1 MLMYQVLY
9 CLTDE
14 HDWRLVALAGAVCL
28 LASAAAISLF
38 HRARATQGSGRLVWL
53 TLDAVVAGCGIWA
66 THFIAMLA
74 YGPGVGGAYNVPVT
88 LVSLIFAIA
97 VTFVGLS
104 VAVSTI
110 RPSLVALGG
119 AVVGG
124 GVAAMH
130 YTGMMALEIPAR
142 VSWSTGTV
150 AVSILLGLIFGAL
163 ALHVADRRDSLS
175 GALGA
180 TVLLTV
186 AIVSHHFTAMGAV
199 QLTPDPTLV
208 ISGLSIPPTSLS
220 VLTASAAAAII
231 MIALLAAL
239 LDRRAKGELGRQQ
252 MVLDTA
258 LENMSQGL
266 CMFDADGKIM
276 LFNERYASLLRRT
289 GIALTG
295 RLLADVLREEQAS
308 GEWQGNA
315 DEFFARLVADARDGR
330 TTTEIL
336 NRSGRSI
343 RVVNQPMQGGGWV
356 ATFEDITEWLEAQ
369 AKISHM
375 ARHDALTGL
384 PNRVLFHEQLE
395 HGLRR
400 TSSGDQLAVL
410 CLDLDHFKDINDSL
424 GHPIGDALLKEVG
437 RRLEASVGE
446 NDTVA
451 RLGGDEFAV
460 VLIGRSE
467 EAVARSLASRLVEVI
482 SAPYEIDQH
491 QIVIGVSIGISLSP
505 QDGSSPDELLKNA
518 DLALYRAK
526 ADGRGTY
533 RFFETGMDARAQA
546 RRLLEMDLRAALQRN
561 EFEVHYQPIRD
572 VLSERVVAFEALL
585 RWRHPQRGLIAPIK
599 FIPLAEETGL
609 IIQLGEFVLHRACAD
624 AATWPDGIDVAVN
637 LSPVQFKS
645 PNLIAGVTEALAA
658 SGLGARRLEL
668 EITESVLLQN
678 SEATLTTLHELRAM
692 GVRISLDDF
701 GTGYSS
707 LSYLRSFPFD
717 KIKIDRSFVSELATR
732 EDSMAIIR
740 AVTGLGRSLGIVTT
754 AEGVENDAQLELL
767 RREGCTQAQGYLF
780 SKPRPAS
787 DVAIMLERPRLR
799 ASA

>member
-1 MLMYQVLY
+1 MYQVLF
-9 CLTDE
+9 CLTDQ
-14 HDWRLVALAGAVCL
+14 HDWRLVILGGAVCL

-38 HRARATQGSGRLVWL
+38 HRARAANGGARLVWI

-66 THFIAMLA
+66 THFIAMQA
-74 YGPGVGGAYNVPVT
+74 YGPGAGGAYNIPVT
-88 LVSLIFAIA
+88 VLSLLFAIA
-97 VTFVGLS
+97 VTFIGLS
-104 VAVSTI
+104 ISVSTT
-110 RPSLVALGG
+110 RGVLVALGG
-119 AVVGG
+119 SVVGA

-130 YTGMMALEIPAR
+130 YTGMMAFEIPAH
-142 VSWSTGTV
+142 VGWTTGTV
-150 AVSILLGLIFGAL
+150 AVSILLGIVFGSL
-163 ALHVADRRDSLS
+163 ALLVAARGENLS
-175 GALGA
+175 NALGA

-186 AIVSHHFTAMGAV
+186 AIVSHHFTAMGALE
-199 QLTPDPTLV
+199 LTPDPTLA
-208 ISGLSIPPTSLS
+208 ISGLAIPPASLS
-220 VLTASAAAAII
+220 VLTASAAAAILV
-231 MIALLAAL
+231 IALAAAV

-252 MVLDTA
+252 VVLDSA

-266 CMFDADGKIM
+266 CMFDADGKIQ
-276 LFNERYASLLRRT
+276 LFNERYAAMLGRT
-289 GIALTG
+289 DIPLTG
-295 RLLADVLREEQAS
+295 RLLVDVLREEQAK
-308 GEWQGNA
+308 GRWQGDA
-315 DEFFARLVADARDGR
+315 SEFFARLVVDAREGR
-330 TTTEIL
+330 TTSQVVTRL
-336 NRSGRSI
+336 GRSI
-343 RVVNQPMQGGGWV
+343 RVVNQPMEGGGWV

-375 ARHDALTGL
+375 ARHDALTNL

-395 HGLRR
+395 QGLRR
-400 TSSGDQLAVL
+400 AASNDQLAVL

-437 RRLEASVGE
+437 RRLKATVGE
-446 NDTVA
+446 HDTVA

-460 VLIGRSE
+460 VQIGRSE
-467 EAVARSLASRLVEVI
+467 EAAARALAGRLVEVI
-482 SAPYEIDQH
+482 SAPYEIDDH

-505 QDGSSPDELLKNA
+505 QDGSNPDELLKNA

-561 EFEVHYQPIRD
+561 EFQPYYQPIRD
-572 VLSERVVAFEALL
+572 VASDRVVAFEALM
-585 RWRHPQRGLIAPIK
+585 RWNHPQRGLISPLN

-609 IIQLGEFVLHRACAD
+609 IVQLGELMLNGACAD
-624 AATWPDGIDVAVN
+624 AATWPDDIGVAVN
-637 LSPVQFKS
+637 LSPVQFKN
-645 PNLIAGVTEALAA
+645 PNLIASVTEALDK
-658 SGLGARRLEL
+658 SGLAANRLEL

-678 SEATLTTLHELRAM
+678 SEATLTTLHDLRAM

-732 EDSMAIIR
+732 EDSVAIIR

-754 AEGVENDAQLELL
+754 AEASRAMRSSSCSGARVAP
-767 RREGCTQAQGYLF
+767 RRRAIC
-780 SKPRPAS
+780 SAS
-787 DVAIMLERPRLR
+787 RGPLPTWR
-799 ASA
+799 

>member
-1 MLMYQVLY
+1 MHQVLY

-14 HDWRLVALAGAVCL
+14 HDWRLVALGGAVCL

-38 HRARATQGSGRLVWL
+38 QRARAAHGPGRLAWIA
-53 TLDAVVAGCGIWA
+53 LDAAVSGCGIWA

-74 YGPGVGGAYNVPVT
+74 YGPGGAGAYNIPVT
-88 LVSLIFAIA
+88 ILSLMLAIS

-104 VAVSTI
+104 IAVSSS
-110 RPSLVALGG
+110 RPVWIVLGG
-119 AVVGG
+119 AIVGT
-124 GVAAMH
+124 GVAVMH
-130 YTGMMALEIPAR
+130 YTGMAALEMPAR
-142 VSWSTGTV
+142 VNWVGSTV
-150 AVSILLGLIFGAL
+150 AVSVLFGIVFAAFAL
-163 ALHVADRRDSLS
+163 FIAARRDDLS
-175 GALGA
+175 HALMA
-180 TVLLTV
+180 ITLLTI
-186 AIVSHHFTAMGAV
+186 AIVAHHFTAMGAV
-199 QLTPDPTLV
+199 LLTPDPTLA
-208 ISGLSIPPTSLS
+208 ISGLSIPPASLS
-220 VLTASAAAAII
+220 FLTASAAVAII
-231 MIALLAAL
+231 AIALVAAL

-252 MVLDTA
+252 IVLDSA

-266 CMFDADGKIM
+266 CMFDADGKII
-276 LFNERYASLLRRT
+276 LFNERYAAMLRRT
-289 GIALTG
+289 DILLTG
-295 RLLADVLREEQAS
+295 RLLVDVLREEQAK
-308 GEWQGNA
+308 GQWQGDA
-315 DEFFARLVADARDGR
+315 HEFFARLIADAREGR
-330 TTTEIL
+330 TTTDVV
-336 NRSGRSI
+336 NRFGRSI

-375 ARHDALTGL
+375 ARHDALTSL
-384 PNRVLFHEQLE
+384 PNRVLFHEELE
-395 HGLRR
+395 QGLRR
-400 TSSGDQLAVL
+400 TKSGDQLAVL

-437 RRLEASVGE
+437 RRLKATVGE

-460 VLIGRSE
+460 VQIGRSE
-467 EAVARSLASRLVEVI
+467 ETAARALAGRLVEVI
-482 SAPYEIDQH
+482 SAPYEIDDH

-505 QDGSSPDELLKNA
+505 QDGSNPDELLKNA

-546 RRLLEMDLRAALQRN
+546 RRLMEMDLRAALQRD
-561 EFEVHYQPIRD
+561 EFHVYYQPIRD
-572 VLSERVVAFEALL
+572 VASGRVVAFEALL
-585 RWRHPQRGLIAPIK
+585 RWNHPQRGLIAPIS

-609 IIQLGEFVLHRACAD
+609 IVQLGELVLRSACTD
-624 AATWPDGIDVAVN
+624 AATWPDDVDVAVN

-645 PNLIAGVTEALAA
+645 PHLIGSVTEALAA
-658 SGLGARRLEL
+658 SGLDARRLEL

-707 LSYLRSFPFD
+707 LTYLRSFPFD

-740 AVTGLGRSLGIVTT
+740 AVTGLGRSLGIITT
-754 AEGVENDAQLELL
+754 AEGVENDVQLELL

-780 SKPRPAS
+780 SRPRPAS
-787 DVAIMLERPRLR
+787 DVAMMLDRPRLR

>member
-1 MLMYQVLY
+1 
-9 CLTDE
+9 
-14 HDWRLVALAGAVCL
+14 VCL

-38 HRARATQGSGRLVWL
+38 HRARAARGGARVSWIA
-53 TLDAVVAGCGIWA
+53 LDAVVAGCGIWA
-66 THFIAMLA
+66 THFIAMQA
-74 YGPGVGGAYNVPVT
+74 YGPGAGGAYNIPVT
-88 LVSLIFAIA
+88 VLSLIFAIA
-97 VTFVGLS
+97 VTFIGLGIS
-104 VAVSTI
+104 VSATRTI
-110 RPSLVALGG
+110 LIALGG
-119 AVVGG
+119 AIVGS

-130 YTGMMALEIPAR
+130 YTGMMAFEIPAH
-142 VSWSTGTV
+142 VGWATGTV
-150 AVSILLGLIFGAL
+150 TVSVLLGIVFGAF
-163 ALHVADRRDSLS
+163 AMVVAGRRDSIS
-175 GALGA
+175 NALGA
-180 TVLLTV
+180 TVLMTV
-186 AIVSHHFTAMGAV
+186 AIVTHHFTAMGALE
-199 QLTPDPTLV
+199 LTPDPAIV
-208 ISGLSIPPTSLS
+208 ISGLSIPRASLS
-220 VLTASAAAAII
+220 LLTASAAAAII
-231 MIALLAAL
+231 AIALAAAL

-252 MVLDTA
+252 VVLDSA

-266 CMFDADGKIM
+266 CMFDANGKIM
-276 LFNERYASLLRRT
+276 LFNERYAAMLRRT
-289 GIALTG
+289 DIALIG
-295 RLLADVLREEQAS
+295 RFLVDVLREEQAK
-308 GEWQGNA
+308 GQWQGDA
-315 DEFFARLVADARDGR
+315 DEFFATLVADAREGR
-330 TTTEIL
+330 TTSQVV
-336 NRSGRSI
+336 NRFGRSI

-375 ARHDALTGL
+375 ASHDALTGL

-395 HGLRR
+395 QGLRR
-400 TSSGDQLAVL
+400 AGSNDQLAVL

-424 GHPIGDALLKEVG
+424 GHPIGDALLEEVG
-437 RRLEASVGE
+437 RRLKVTVSD

-460 VLIGRSE
+460 VQIGRSE
-467 EAVARSLASRLVEVI
+467 EAAARMLAGRLVEVI
-482 SAPYEIDQH
+482 SAPYEIDDH
-491 QIVIGVSIGISLSP
+491 QIIIGVSIGISLSP
-505 QDGSSPDELLKNA
+505 QDGSNPDELLKNA

-561 EFEVHYQPIRD
+561 EFEAYYQPIRD
-572 VLSERVVAFEALL
+572 VASDRVVAFEALL
-585 RWRHPQRGLIAPIK
+585 RWNHPQRGLIAPIN

-609 IIQLGEFVLHRACAD
+609 IVQLGEFVLHGACAD
-624 AATWPDGIDVAVN
+624 AATWPDDVDVAVN
-637 LSPVQFKS
+637 LSPVQFRS
-645 PNLIAGVTEALAA
+645 PNLIASVTAALAA
-658 SGLGARRLEL
+658 SGLSARRLEL

-787 DVAIMLERPRLR
+787 DVAIMLNRPRLR
-799 ASA
+799 ATA

>member
-1 MLMYQVLY
+1 MYQVLY

-14 HDWRLVALAGAVCL
+14 HDWRLVALGGAVCL

-38 HRARATQGSGRLVWL
+38 HRARATQGPGRLAWIS
-53 TLDAVVAGCGIWA
+53 LDAAVSGCGVWA

-74 YGPGVGGAYNVPVT
+74 YGPGGAGAYNIPIT
-88 LVSLIFAIA
+88 ILSLILAISI
-97 VTFVGLS
+97 TFVGLS
-104 VAVSTI
+104 VAVSSA
-110 RPSLVALGG
+110 RPVWIVVGG
-119 AVVGG
+119 AIVGG

-130 YTGMMALEIPAR
+130 YTGMAALEMPAR
-142 VSWSTGTV
+142 VDWVGSTVTASV
-150 AVSILLGLIFGAL
+150 LLGAVFAAL
-163 ALHVADRRDSLS
+163 ALFVAARRDDLS
-175 GALGA
+175 HALGA
-180 TVLLTV
+180 TVLLTL
-186 AIVSHHFTAMGAV
+186 AIVAHHFTAMGAV
-199 QLTPDPTLV
+199 LLTPDPTLA
-208 ISGLSIPPTSLS
+208 ISGLSIPPASMS
-220 VLTASAAAAII
+220 FLTASAAVAII
-231 MIALLAAL
+231 AIALVAAL

-252 MVLDTA
+252 LVLDTA

-266 CMFDADGKIM
+266 CMFDAEGKII
-276 LFNERYASLLRRT
+276 LFNERYASMLRRT
-289 GIALTG
+289 DIALTG
-295 RLLADVLREEQAS
+295 RLLVEVFREEQAK
-308 GEWQGNA
+308 GQWLGDA
-315 DEFFARLVADARDGR
+315 DEFFARLVADAREGR
-330 TTTEIL
+330 TTTDVV
-336 NRSGRSI
+336 NRFGRSI

-369 AKISHM
+369 AKITHM

-395 HGLRR
+395 QGLRR
-400 TSSGDQLAVL
+400 AKSDDQLAVL

-437 RRLEASVGE
+437 RRLKAAVGDG
-446 NDTVA
+446 DTVA

-460 VLIGRSE
+460 VQIGRSE
-467 EAVARSLASRLVEVI
+467 EAAARSLAGRLVEVI
-482 SAPYEIDQH
+482 SAPYEIDDH

-505 QDGSSPDELLKNA
+505 QDGSNPDELLKNA

-546 RRLLEMDLRAALQRN
+546 RRLLEMDLRAAVQRD
-561 EFEVHYQPIRD
+561 EFQAYYQPIRD
-572 VLSERVVAFEALL
+572 VASGRVVAFEALL
-585 RWRHPQRGLIAPIK
+585 RWNHPQRGLIAPIS

-609 IIQLGEFVLHRACAD
+609 IVQLGEFVLRSACTD
-624 AATWPDGIDVAVN
+624 ATSWPDDIDVAVN

-645 PNLIAGVTEALAA
+645 PSLIASVTSALAA
-658 SGLGARRLEL
+658 SGLSANRLEL

-787 DVAIMLERPRLR
+787 DVAMMLERPRLR

>member
-1 MLMYQVLY
+1 MYQVLY
-9 CLTDE
+9 CLTDQ
-14 HDWRLVALAGAVCL
+14 HDWRLVALGGAVCL

-38 HRARATQGSGRLVWL
+38 YRARAASGGARVSWIA
-53 TLDAVVAGCGIWA
+53 LDAIVAGCGIWA
-66 THFIAMLA
+66 THFIAMQA
-74 YGPGVGGAYNVPVT
+74 YGPGAGGAYNIPVT
-88 LVSLIFAIA
+88 VLSLIFAIA

-104 VAVSTI
+104 ISVSATRAI
-110 RPSLVALGG
+110 PVALGG

-142 VSWSTGTV
+142 IGWETATV
-150 AVSILLGLIFGAL
+150 TVSIVLGIIFGSL
-163 ALHVADRRDSLS
+163 ALVVAGRRDSLAN
-175 GALGA
+175 ALGA

-199 QLTPDPTLV
+199 ELTPDPAIV
-208 ISGLSIPPTSLS
+208 VSGLSIPPASLS
-220 VLTASAAAAII
+220 ILTASAAVAII
-231 MIALLAAL
+231 AIALAAAV

-252 MVLDTA
+252 VVLDTA

-276 LFNERYASLLRRT
+276 LFNERYAAMLRRT
-289 GIALTG
+289 DIALAG
-295 RLLADVLREEQAS
+295 RLLVDVLREEQAK
-308 GEWQGNA
+308 GQWQGDA
-315 DEFFARLVADARDGR
+315 DEFFSRLVADAREGR
-330 TTTEIL
+330 TTSQIV
-336 NRSGRSI
+336 NRFGRSI

-395 HGLRR
+395 QGLRR
-400 TSSGDQLAVL
+400 AGSGDQLAVL

-437 RRLEASVGE
+437 RRLRATVGE
-446 NDTVA
+446 SDTVA
-451 RLGGDEFAV
+451 RLGGDEFSV
-460 VLIGRSE
+460 VQIGRSE
-467 EAVARSLASRLVEVI
+467 EAAARSLAGRLVEAI
-482 SAPYEIDQH
+482 SAPYEIDGH

-505 QDGSSPDELLKNA
+505 QDGSDPDELLKNA

-546 RRLLEMDLRAALQRN
+546 RRLLEMDLRAALQRE
-561 EFEVHYQPIRD
+561 EFQPYYQPIRD
-572 VLSERVVAFEALL
+572 VASGGVVAFEALL
-585 RWRHPQRGLIAPIK
+585 RWNHPQRGLIAPIN

-609 IIQLGEFVLHRACAD
+609 IVQLGEFMLRSACAD
-624 AATWPDGIDVAVN
+624 AATWPDDIDVAVN
-637 LSPVQFKS
+637 LSPVQFKN
-645 PNLIAGVTEALAA
+645 PNLIASVTEALIA
-658 SGLGARRLEL
+658 SGLAARRLEL

-787 DVAIMLERPRLR
+787 DVALMLERPRLR

>member
-1 MLMYQVLY
+1 MYQVLY
-9 CLTDE
+9 CLTDQ
-14 HDWRLVALAGAVCL
+14 HDWRLVALGGAVCL

-38 HRARATQGSGRLVWL
+38 HRARAAIGGARVSWIA
-53 TLDAVVAGCGIWA
+53 LDAVVAGSGIWA
-66 THFIAMLA
+66 THFIAMQA
-74 YGPGVGGAYNVPVT
+74 YGPGAGGAYNIPVT
-88 LVSLIFAIA
+88 VLSLIFAIA
-97 VTFVGLS
+97 VTFIGLS
-104 VAVSTI
+104 ISVSATRTI
-110 RPSLVALGG
+110 SIALGG
-119 AVVGG
+119 AVVGS

-130 YTGMMALEIPAR
+130 YTGMMALEIPAHIG
-142 VSWSTGTV
+142 WATGTV
-150 AVSILLGLIFGAL
+150 TASIVLGIVFGSL
-163 ALHVADRRDSLS
+163 ALVVARRRDSLA
-175 GALGA
+175 GALSA

-199 QLTPDPTLV
+199 ELTPDPAIV
-208 ISGLSIPPTSLS
+208 ISGLSIPPASLS
-220 VLTASAAAAII
+220 ILTASAAVAII
-231 MIALLAAL
+231 AIALAAAV

-252 MVLDTA
+252 VVLDSA

-276 LFNERYASLLRRT
+276 LFNERYAAMLRRT
-289 GIALTG
+289 DIALTG
-295 RLLADVLREEQAS
+295 RLLVDVLREEQAN
-308 GEWQGNA
+308 GQWQGEA
-315 DEFFARLVADARDGR
+315 DEFFARLVADAREGR
-330 TTTEIL
+330 TTTDVV
-336 NRSGRSI
+336 NRFGRSI

-375 ARHDALTGL
+375 ARHDALTSL
-384 PNRVLFHEQLE
+384 PNRVLFHEQLVQ
-395 HGLRR
+395 GLRLAG
-400 TSSGDQLAVL
+400 SSDQLAVL

-437 RRLEASVGE
+437 RRLKATVGE

-460 VLIGRSE
+460 VQIGRSE
-467 EAVARSLASRLVEVI
+467 EAAARFLAGRLVEVI
-482 SAPYEIDQH
+482 SAPYEIDDH
-491 QIVIGVSIGISLSP
+491 QIIIGVSIGISLSP
-505 QDGSSPDELLKNA
+505 QDGSNPDELLKNA

-561 EFEVHYQPIRD
+561 EFEAYYQPIRD
-572 VLSERVVAFEALL
+572 VASDRVVAFEALL
-585 RWRHPQRGLIAPIK
+585 RWNHPQRGLIAPLN

-609 IIQLGEFVLHRACAD
+609 IVQLGEFVLRSACAD
-624 AATWPDGIDVAVN
+624 AATWPDDVDIAVN

-645 PNLIAGVTEALAA
+645 PNLIASVTDALAA
-658 SGLGARRLEL
+658 TGLNADRLEL

-754 AEGVENDAQLELL
+754 AEGVENAAQLELL

-787 DVAIMLERPRLR
+787 DVPLMLERPLLR

>member
-1 MLMYQVLY
+1 MYQVLY

-14 HDWRLVALAGAVCL
+14 HDWRLVALGGAVCL
-28 LASAAAISLF
+28 LASTAAISLF

-74 YGPGVGGAYNVPVT
+74 YGPGAAGAYNVPVT
-88 LVSLIFAIA
+88 LLSLIFAIA

-104 VAVSTI
+104 VAVSAI
-110 RPSLVALGG
+110 QPSLVALGG
-119 AVVGG
+119 AIVGG

-142 VSWSTGTV
+142 VSWAAGTV
-150 AVSILLGLIFGAL
+150 AVSILLGLVFGAL
-163 ALHVADRRDSLS
+163 ALHVAGRRDSLS

-180 TVLLTV
+180 AVLLTV

-199 QLTPDPTLV
+199 QLTPDPTLA

-220 VLTASAAAAII
+220 VLTASAAVAII
-231 MIALLAAL
+231 VIALIAAL

-252 MVLDTA
+252 IVLDSA

-266 CMFDADGKIM
+266 CMFDADGKII
-276 LFNERYASLLRRT
+276 LFNERYAAMLGRT
-289 GIALTG
+289 DILLTG
-295 RLLADVLREEQAS
+295 RLLVDVLREEQAK
-308 GEWQGNA
+308 GQWQGDA
-315 DEFFARLVADARDGR
+315 DEFFARLIADAREGR
-330 TTTEIL
+330 TTTDL
-336 NRSGRSI
+336 VNRFGRSI

-375 ARHDALTGL
+375 ARHDALTSL
-384 PNRVLFHEQLE
+384 PNRVLFHEELE
-395 HGLRR
+395 QGLRR
-400 TSSGDQLAVL
+400 TKSGDQLAVL

-437 RRLEASVGE
+437 RRLKATVGE

-460 VLIGRSE
+460 VQIGRSDE
-467 EAVARSLASRLVEVI
+467 TAARSLAGRLVEVI
-482 SAPYEIDQH
+482 SAPYEIDDH

-505 QDGSSPDELLKNA
+505 QDGSNPDELLKNA

-546 RRLLEMDLRAALQRN
+546 RRLLEMDLRAALQRD
-561 EFEVHYQPIRD
+561 EFQVYYQPIRD
-572 VLSERVVAFEALL
+572 VASGRVVAFEALL
-585 RWRHPQRGLIAPIK
+585 RWNHPQRGLVAPIS
-599 FIPLAEETGL
+599 FVPLAEETGL
-609 IIQLGEFVLHRACAD
+609 IVQLGEFVLRSACTD
-624 AATWPDGIDVAVN
+624 AATWPDDVDVAVN

-645 PNLIAGVTEALAA
+645 PHLIASVTEALTA
-658 SGLGARRLEL
+658 SGLEARRLEL

-692 GVRISLDDF
+692 GLRISLDDF

-787 DVAIMLERPRLR
+787 DVAMMLDRPRLR

>member
-1 MLMYQVLY
+1 MYQVLY
-9 CLTDE
+9 CLTDQ
-14 HDWRLVALAGAVCL
+14 HDWRLVALGGAVCL

-38 HRARATQGSGRLVWL
+38 HRARAAQGTARLVWI
-53 TLDAVVAGCGIWA
+53 TLDAVVSGCGIWA

-74 YGPGVGGAYNVPVT
+74 YGPGTGGAYNIPVT
-88 LVSLIFAIA
+88 LLSLIFAIS

-104 VAVSTI
+104 IAVSST
-110 RPSLVALGG
+110 RTLWVVLGG
-119 AVVGG
+119 AIVGG

-130 YTGMMALEIPAR
+130 YTGMAALEIPAR
-142 VSWSTGTV
+142 VDWVEGTV
-150 AVSILLGLIFGAL
+150 IVSVVLGIVFAAL
-163 ALHVADRRDSLS
+163 ALFVAARRDDLS
-175 GALGA
+175 HAISA
-180 TVLLTV
+180 TALLTL
-186 AIVSHHFTAMGAV
+186 AIVAHHFTAMGAV
-199 QLTPDPTLV
+199 VLTPDPTLA
-208 ISGLSIPPTSLS
+208 ISGLSIPPASMS
-220 VLTASAAAAII
+220 FLTASAAIAII
-231 MIALLAAL
+231 AIALVSAL

-252 MVLDTA
+252 VVLDTA

-266 CMFDADGKIM
+266 CMFDADGKII
-276 LFNERYASLLRRT
+276 LFNERYAAMLRRSDMQL
-289 GIALTG
+289 IG
-295 RLLADVLREEQAS
+295 RVLLDILREEAAKGQWN
-308 GEWQGNA
+308 GDPEQ
-315 DEFFARLVADARDGR
+315 FFARLVEDAREGR
-330 TTTEIL
+330 TTTDVV
-336 NRSGRSI
+336 RRFDRSI

-375 ARHDALTGL
+375 ARHDALTNL

-395 HGLRR
+395 QGLRR
-400 TSSGDQLAVL
+400 AGSNNQLAVL

-437 RRLEASVGE
+437 RRLKATVGE
-446 NDTVA
+446 HDTVA

-460 VLIGRSE
+460 VQIGRSE
-467 EAVARSLASRLVEVI
+467 EAAARALAGRLVEVI
-482 SAPYEIDQH
+482 SAPYEIDDH
-491 QIVIGVSIGISLSP
+491 QIVIGVSIGISLAP
-505 QDGSSPDELLKNA
+505 QDGTNPDELLKNA

-546 RRLLEMDLRAALQRN
+546 RRLLEMDLRAALQRD
-561 EFEVHYQPIRD
+561 EFQAYYQPIRD
-572 VLSERVVAFEALL
+572 VASDRVVAFEALL
-585 RWRHPQRGLIAPIK
+585 RWNHPHRGLISPIN

-609 IIQLGEFVLHRACAD
+609 IIQLGELVLRQACSD
-624 AATWPDGIDVAVN
+624 AATWPNDIGVAVN
-637 LSPVQFKS
+637 LSPVQFKN
-645 PNLIAGVTEALAA
+645 PNLIASVTEALEK
-658 SGLGARRLEL
+658 SGLAARRLEL

-732 EDSMAIIR
+732 EDSVAIIR

-754 AEGVENDAQLELL
+754 AEGVESDAQLELL

-780 SKPRPAS
+780 SQPRPAS
-787 DVAIMLERPRLR
+787 DVAMMLERPRLR

>member
-1 MLMYQVLY
+1 MYQVLY
-9 CLTDE
+9 CLTDQ
-14 HDWRLVALAGAVCL
+14 HDWRLVALGGAVCL

-38 HRARATQGSGRLVWL
+38 YRARAASGGARVSWIA
-53 TLDAVVAGCGIWA
+53 LDAIVAGCGIWA
-66 THFIAMLA
+66 THFIAMQA
-74 YGPGVGGAYNVPVT
+74 YGPGAGGAYNIPVT
-88 LVSLIFAIA
+88 VLSLIFAIA

-104 VAVSTI
+104 ISVSAMRAI
-110 RPSLVALGG
+110 PVALGG

-142 VSWSTGTV
+142 IGWETATV
-150 AVSILLGLIFGAL
+150 TVSIILGVIFGSL
-163 ALHVADRRDSLS
+163 ALVVAGRRDSLAN
-175 GALGA
+175 ALGA

-199 QLTPDPTLV
+199 ELAPDPAIV
-208 ISGLSIPPTSLS
+208 ISGLSIPPASLS
-220 VLTASAAAAII
+220 ILTASAAAAII
-231 MIALLAAL
+231 AIALAAAV

-252 MVLDTA
+252 VVLDTA

-276 LFNERYASLLRRT
+276 LFNERYAAMFRRT
-289 GIALTG
+289 DIALAG
-295 RLLADVLREEQAS
+295 RLLVDVLREEQAK
-308 GEWQGNA
+308 GQWQGDAN
-315 DEFFARLVADARDGR
+315 EFFARLVVDAREGR
-330 TTTEIL
+330 TTSQIV
-336 NRSGRSI
+336 NRFGRSI

-395 HGLRR
+395 QGLRR
-400 TSSGDQLAVL
+400 AGSGDQLAVL

-437 RRLEASVGE
+437 RRLRATVGE
-446 NDTVA
+446 SDTVA
-451 RLGGDEFAV
+451 RLGGDEFSV
-460 VLIGRSE
+460 VQIGRSE
-467 EAVARSLASRLVEVI
+467 EAAARSLAGRLVEAI
-482 SAPYEIDQH
+482 SAPYEIDGH

-505 QDGSSPDELLKNA
+505 QDDSDPDELLKNA

-546 RRLLEMDLRAALQRN
+546 RRLLEMDLRAALQRD
-561 EFEVHYQPIRD
+561 EFQPYYQPIRD
-572 VLSERVVAFEALL
+572 VASGRVVAFEALL
-585 RWRHPQRGLIAPIK
+585 RWNHPQRGLIAPIN

-609 IIQLGEFVLHRACAD
+609 IVQLGEFMLRSACAD
-624 AATWPDGIDVAVN
+624 AATWPDDIDVAVN
-637 LSPVQFKS
+637 LSPVQFKN
-645 PNLIAGVTEALAA
+645 PNLIASVTEALTA
-658 SGLGARRLEL
+658 SGLAARRLEL

-787 DVAIMLERPRLR
+787 DVALMLERPRLR

>member
-1 MLMYQVLY
+1 MYQVLF
-9 CLTDE
+9 CLTDQ
-14 HDWRLVALAGAVCL
+14 HDWRLVALGGAVCL
-28 LASAAAISLF
+28 LASAAVISLF
-38 HRARATQGSGRLVWL
+38 HRARATQGPGRLVWIS
-53 TLDAVVAGCGIWA
+53 LDAVVSGCGIWA

-74 YGPGVGGAYNVPVT
+74 YGPGNGGAYNIPVT
-88 LVSLIFAIA
+88 ILSLIFAIS

-104 VAVSTI
+104 IAVS
-110 RPSLVALGG
+110 SLRTLWVVLGG
-119 AVVGG
+119 AIVGG

-130 YTGMMALEIPAR
+130 YTGMAALEIPAR
-142 VSWSTGTV
+142 VSWVEGTV
-150 AVSILLGLIFGAL
+150 IASVLFGIVFAAL
-163 ALHVADRRDSLS
+163 ALLVAARRDDRSH
-175 GALGA
+175 ALAA
-180 TVLLTV
+180 TGLLTL
-186 AIVSHHFTAMGAV
+186 AIVAHHFTAMGAV
-199 QLTPDPTLV
+199 LLTPDPMLA
-208 ISGLSIPPTSLS
+208 ISGLSIPPASMS
-220 VLTASAAAAII
+220 FLTASAAVAII
-231 MIALLAAL
+231 AIALVAAL

-252 MVLDTA
+252 VVLDTA

-266 CMFDADGKIM
+266 CMFDADGKIQ
-276 LFNERYASLLRRT
+276 LFNERYAAMLGRT
-289 GIALTG
+289 DIPLTG
-295 RLLADVLREEQAS
+295 RLLVDVLREEQAR
-308 GEWQGNA
+308 GQWQGDA
-315 DEFFARLVADARDGR
+315 SEFFARLVADAREGR
-330 TTTEIL
+330 TTSQVVT
-336 NRSGRSI
+336 RFDRSI
-343 RVVNQPMQGGGWV
+343 RVVNQPMHGGGWV

-375 ARHDALTGL
+375 ARHDALTNL

-395 HGLRR
+395 QGLRR
-400 TSSGDQLAVL
+400 AGANDQLAVL

-437 RRLEASVGE
+437 RRLKATVGE
-446 NDTVA
+446 HDTVA

-460 VLIGRSE
+460 VQIGRSE
-467 EAVARSLASRLVEVI
+467 EAAARALAGRLVEVI
-482 SAPYEIDQH
+482 SAPYEIDDH

-505 QDGSSPDELLKNA
+505 QDGSNPDELLKNA

-546 RRLLEMDLRAALQRN
+546 RRLLEMDMRAALQRD
-561 EFEVHYQPIRD
+561 EFQPYYQPIRD
-572 VLSERVVAFEALL
+572 VASDRVVAFEALL
-585 RWRHPQRGLIAPIK
+585 RWNHPQRGLISPIN

-609 IIQLGEFVLHRACAD
+609 IIQLGELVLHRACAD
-624 AATWPDGIDVAVN
+624 AATWPDNIGVAVN
-637 LSPVQFKS
+637 LSPVQFKN
-645 PNLIAGVTEALAA
+645 PNLIASVTEALEK
-658 SGLGARRLEL
+658 SGLAARRLEL

-732 EDSMAIIR
+732 EDSVAIIR
-740 AVTGLGRSLGIVTT
+740 AVTGLGRSLGIITT

-780 SKPRPAS
+780 SMPRPAS
-787 DVAIMLERPRLR
+787 EVAMMLERPRLL

>member
-1 MLMYQVLY
+1 MYQVLY

-14 HDWRLVALAGAVCL
+14 HDWRLVALGGAVCL
-28 LASAAAISLF
+28 LASTAAISLF

-53 TLDAVVAGCGIWA
+53 ALDAVVAGCGIWA

-74 YGPGVGGAYNVPVT
+74 YGPGAAGAYNVPVT
-88 LVSLIFAIA
+88 LLSLIFAIA

-104 VAVSTI
+104 VAVSAI
-110 RPSLVALGG
+110 QPSLVALGG
-119 AVVGG
+119 AIVGG

-142 VSWSTGTV
+142 VSWAAGTV
-150 AVSILLGLIFGAL
+150 AVSILLGLVFGAL
-163 ALHVADRRDSLS
+163 ALHVAGRRDSLS

-180 TVLLTV
+180 AVLLTV

-199 QLTPDPTLV
+199 QLTPDPTLA

-220 VLTASAAAAII
+220 VLTASAAVAII
-231 MIALLAAL
+231 VIALIAAL

-252 MVLDTA
+252 IVLDSA

-266 CMFDADGKIM
+266 CMFDADGKII
-276 LFNERYASLLRRT
+276 LFNERYAAMLGRT
-289 GIALTG
+289 DILLTG
-295 RLLADVLREEQAS
+295 RLLVDVLREEQAK
-308 GEWQGNA
+308 GQWQGDA
-315 DEFFARLVADARDGR
+315 DEFFARLIADAGEGR
-330 TTTEIL
+330 TTTDL
-336 NRSGRSI
+336 VNRFGRSI

-384 PNRVLFHEQLE
+384 PNRVLFHEELE
-395 HGLRR
+395 QGLRR
-400 TSSGDQLAVL
+400 TKSGDQLAVL

-437 RRLEASVGE
+437 RRLKATVGE

-460 VLIGRSE
+460 VQIGRSDE
-467 EAVARSLASRLVEVI
+467 TAARSLAGRLVEVI
-482 SAPYEIDQH
+482 SAPYEIDDH

-505 QDGSSPDELLKNA
+505 QDGSNPDELLKNA

-546 RRLLEMDLRAALQRN
+546 RRLLEMDLRAALQRD
-561 EFEVHYQPIRD
+561 EFQVYYQPIRD
-572 VLSERVVAFEALL
+572 VASGRVVAFEALL
-585 RWRHPQRGLIAPIK
+585 RWNHPQRGLIAPIS
-599 FIPLAEETGL
+599 FIRLAEETGL
-609 IIQLGEFVLHRACAD
+609 IVPLGEFVLRSACTD
-624 AATWPDGIDVAVN
+624 AATWPDDVDVAVN

-645 PNLIAGVTEALAA
+645 PILIASVTEALAA
-658 SGLGARRLEL
+658 SGLEAHRLEL

-717 KIKIDRSFVSELATR
+717 KIKIDRSFVSELTTR

-787 DVAIMLERPRLR
+787 DVAMMLDRPRLR

>member
-1 MLMYQVLY
+1 MYQVLY
-9 CLTDE
+9 CLTDQ
-14 HDWRLVALAGAVCL
+14 HDWRLVALGGAVCL

-38 HRARATQGSGRLVWL
+38 HRARAARGGARVSWVA
-53 TLDAVVAGCGIWA
+53 LDAVVAGGGIWA
-66 THFIAMLA
+66 THFIAMQA
-74 YGPGVGGAYNVPVT
+74 YGPGAGGAYNIPLTV
-88 LVSLIFAIA
+88 LSLIFAIA
-97 VTFVGLS
+97 VTFIGLS
-104 VAVSTI
+104 ISVSVT
-110 RPSLVALGG
+110 RAGLVALGG

-130 YTGMMALEIPAR
+130 YTGMMALEIPAHIG
-142 VSWSTGTV
+142 WATGTV
-150 AVSILLGLIFGAL
+150 TVSIVLGIVLGSL
-163 ALHVADRRDSLS
+163 ALVVAGRRDSLA

-180 TVLLTV
+180 TVLLV
-186 AIVSHHFTAMGAV
+186 LAIVSHHFTAMGAV
-199 QLTPDPTLV
+199 ELTPDPAV
-208 ISGLSIPPTSLS
+208 AISGLSIPPASLS
-220 VLTASAAAAII
+220 ILTASAAAAII
-231 MIALLAAL
+231 AIALAAAL

-252 MVLDTA
+252 VVLDTA

-266 CMFDADGKIM
+266 CMFDADGKIQ
-276 LFNERYASLLRRT
+276 LFNERYAAMLGRT
-289 GIALTG
+289 DIPLAG
-295 RLLADVLREEQAS
+295 RLLVDVLREEQAK
-308 GEWQGNA
+308 GQWQGDA
-315 DEFFARLVADARDGR
+315 GEFFARLVADAREGR
-330 TTTEIL
+330 TTSQVVT
-336 NRSGRSI
+336 RFGRSI

-375 ARHDALTGL
+375 ARHDALTNL

-395 HGLRR
+395 QGLRR
-400 TSSGDQLAVL
+400 AKSGDQLAVL

-437 RRLEASVGE
+437 RRLKATVGAS
-446 NDTVA
+446 DTVA

-460 VLIGRSE
+460 VQIGRSE
-467 EAVARSLASRLVEVI
+467 EAAARALAGRLVEVI
-482 SAPYEIDQH
+482 SAPYEIDDH

-505 QDGSSPDELLKNA
+505 QDSDNPDELLKNA

-546 RRLLEMDLRAALQRN
+546 RRLLEMDLRAALLRD
-561 EFEVHYQPIRD
+561 EFEAYYQPIRD
-572 VLSERVVAFEALL
+572 VASGRVVAFEALL
-585 RWRHPQRGLIAPIK
+585 RWNHPQRGLIAPIN
-599 FIPLAEETGL
+599 FIPVAEETGL
-609 IIQLGEFVLHRACAD
+609 IVQLGEFVLRSACGD
-624 AATWPDGIDVAVN
+624 AATWPDDVDVAVN

-645 PNLIAGVTEALAA
+645 PNLIASVTDALAA
-658 SGLGARRLEL
+658 SGLAARRLEL

-787 DVAIMLERPRLR
+787 DVALMLNRPRLR
-799 ASA
+799 VSA